1 MKKIYF
7 SLLLIFLTNRLYS
20 QTCSFM
26 IGGNFTS
33 GNLLSYGIN
42 LRANLNSN
50 DKKVNQIVFTPSFD
64 YGVISNQNGD
74 FQLRRRETL
83 SVLNYERSNKKFK
96 FYVYNEIENSFLRKI
111 ELRSSFGTGV
121 SYKLISSESTNF
133 DISQLILPEIF
144 LSSFSNK
151 KDNWAIRLSTRIRF
165 SKKIGRYKYSL
176 LFLFQP
182 SAYTELSDGR
192 TVNIKDNT
200 NIRCNTSYEY
210 VLSKNLSVG
219 LTGDLI
225 IQTYT
230 SYINP
235 QVKPYDTN
243 FNLFIKGSF

>member
-7 SLLLIFLTNRLYS
+7 SLFLTFLVNSLYS

-33 GNLLSYGIN
+33 GNLLSYGLN

-50 DKKVNQIVFTPSFD
+50 PEKTNQIVFIPSFD
-64 YGVISNQNGD
+64 YGMISNQSGD
-74 FQLRRRETL
+74 FELRRRETL
-83 SVLNYERSNKKFK
+83 SVLNYERSNKRFK

-111 ELRSSFGTGV
+111 QLRSSFGTGI
-121 SYKLISSESTNF
+121 SYKLISNEKTNF
-133 DISQLILPEIF
+133 DISQFVLPEIF

-151 KDNWAIRLSTRIRF
+151 KDNWAIRISTRIRL
-165 SKKIGRYKYSL
+165 SKKIGRYKYSSQIL
-176 LFLFQP
+176 LQP
-182 SAYTELSDGR
+182 SVYTQLSDGR
-192 TVNIKDNT
+192 TVTLKDNT
-200 NIRCNTSYEY
+200 NIRWNTSYEY
-210 VLSKNLSVG
+210 VFSKNLSVG
-219 LTGDLI
+219 FTGDLT

-230 SYINP
+230 SFINP